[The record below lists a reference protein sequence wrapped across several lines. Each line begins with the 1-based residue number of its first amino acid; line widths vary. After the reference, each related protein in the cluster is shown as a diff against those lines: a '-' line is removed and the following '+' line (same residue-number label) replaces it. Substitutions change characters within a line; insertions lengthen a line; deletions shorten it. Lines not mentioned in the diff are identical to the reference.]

1 MAGAPHNDRED
12 GQIAPN
18 TVVAMEVGVEARA
31 QNYDGY
37 EDVKTTESGKAY
49 IFQNGTV
56 AAATWSK
63 ADINSPL
70 KLTDESGK
78 DIVLNRGQTW
88 IAAFTPGRG
97 SVSWQ

>member
-1 MAGAPHNDRED
+1 MAGAPHTDRED

-18 TVVAMEVGVEARA
+18 TVVAMEVGVEART

-37 EDVKTTESGKAY
+37 EDVKTTGSGKAY

-56 AAATWSK
+56 ATATWSK

-78 DIVLNRGQTW
+78 DIALNRGQTW

-97 SVSWQ
+97 SASWQ